1 MKLQLLGSLVV
12 AALAFSSCDDT
23 TNDIGSGL
31 TNNVDK
37 LEITTD
43 TFTVSTRSIVADS
56 VLARNSTA
64 YLGKIRDPETGAYIT
79 NDCMIQFHALE
90 DYTQNFPIRDSVASK
105 LNGEI
110 IADSCDIRLFYT
122 KLYGDSLAAMK
133 LTAYEMGKP
142 MEEGVKYYSNFDPLK
157 EGYVRTD
164 GLQADQTYTLTDLSV
179 SEKERRSKNYT
190 PSIRI
195 RLDKE
200 YIDKDGTVYN
210 NYGTYVMR
218 NYYKNPAN
226 FKNSYRFIHNVV
238 PGFFLKSQSGLGSM
252 AYVTNSQLNIYLRYK
267 TKIKSSKGKVD
278 SLVTVPGA
286 ASFVGTEEVLQKTTV
301 TNDRNTIT
309 KLAADNTCTY
319 LKTPSGIFTEITI
332 PVEEIMAKHQ
342 NDTINSAKIV
352 LTRINNTVQSDYA
365 LKAPETLLII
375 PKDSLYSFFENN
387 RIANN
392 KNSFLATY
400 DKATSYNYNTYTFN
414 NISGMVSA
422 MYKSG
427 KKSSN
432 WNKAVI
438 IPVSTT
444 YVTSKDASGNDI
456 KILTRVVHD
465 MSMTST
471 KLVGGSQNTNSPV
484 TIKVIYSR
492 FK

>member
-122 KLYGDSLAAMK
+122 KFYGDSLAAMK

-267 TKIKSSKGKVD
+267 TKIKSSKGKV
-278 SLVTVPGA
+278 
-286 ASFVGTEEVLQKTTV
+286 
-301 TNDRNTIT
+301 
-309 KLAADNTCTY
+309 
-319 LKTPSGIFTEITI
+319 
-332 PVEEIMAKHQ
+332 KHQ